1 MNSLRQIRNLV
12 GLKAKLTFRSYSRD
26 TLAIAQSIFFAVF
39 IIAFAVMLAFGVVFA
54 FLAMR
59 DFLPKESYIP
69 IMLLANLLW
78 AIYGLWILIPVFG
91 FRMNESYDI
100 SKLLHL
106 PIKRTTLFIANIL
119 GSFADLTI
127 SIPIAALTGILLIF
141 AIDQSLGTFDP
152 LVFIFNAVVLSIFLI
167 NMIVCGQLV
176 VIMIYNIIPR
186 LPLWRILL
194 YIVITIALIAWAWFS
209 LQEKVRTVLSIFD
222 IEVGLHIYV
231 YFPHGQATI
240 ATYSASYHDWHTAF
254 INLFWLVI
262 HTAGISLLTGLLFA
276 KWYAGGNIE
285 GTSVSHGGKRR
296 RSFADYVAAFW
307 VNALRR
313 FLPVQA
319 LEIMRKDH
327 LNLLRNR
334 SFLLYKSIP
343 AVLGPGIIMFSI
355 WYSTTNYIHIKQD
368 SALLGCLVSTAIIFS
383 GFVITAQASLF
394 SGNIFGLEGRGI
406 YSLFTTE
413 IDKRIVLIGKD
424 AFLLSLFLFDAF
436 VYGCFTW
443 LLKSSFMFGL
453 MASLILFNFFI
464 LLMASGNF
472 ASAILPYY
480 YDLERPA
487 VSAQQVI
494 LVAVVEAVSAMVSA
508 IMLLPAFLLLILPFI
523 MHLPIMLIL
532 FAPLS
537 LGYSF
542 LWLWVSI
549 RLGGPLVERLQ
560 QNIMLKVSES

>member
-1 MNSLRQIRNLV
+1 MNSLRQIGTLI

-26 TLAIAQSIFFAVF
+26 TLAVVQSIFFALF
-39 IIAFAVMLAFGVVFA
+39 ILVFAVMLAFGVVFS

-59 DFLPKESYIP
+59 EFLPKESYIP
-69 IMLLANLLW
+69 VMLLANLLW
-78 AIYGLWILIPVFG
+78 AIYGLWILFPVFG

-106 PIKRTTLFIANIL
+106 PVKRSTLFIANIL
-119 GSFADLTI
+119 GNFADLTI
-127 SIPIAALTGILLIF
+127 AIPIAALTGILLIF

-152 LVFIFNAVVLSIFLI
+152 LVFMFNAVVLSIFLI

-176 VIMIYNIIPR
+176 VITIYNIIPR
-186 LPLWRILL
+186 VPLWRILL
-194 YIVITIALIAWAWFS
+194 YIVITVALIAWAWFA
-209 LQEKVRTVLSIFD
+209 LQEKVKTVLSIFD
-222 IEVGLHIYV
+222 IEVGLYIYV

-240 ATYSASYHDWHTAF
+240 ATYCASYHDWHTAF
-254 INLFWLVI
+254 TNLGWLVI
-262 HTAGISLLTGLLFA
+262 HTAAISLLTGFLFA
-276 KWYAGGNIE
+276 RWYAGGNIE
-285 GTSVSHGGKRR
+285 GTSIRHGISH
-296 RSFADYVAAFW
+296 RSFADYVSAFW

-313 FLPVQA
+313 FLPAQA

-343 AVLGPGIIMFSI
+343 AVIGPGIIMFAI
-355 WYSTTNYIHIKQD
+355 WYSTTNYEYIRRD
-368 SALLGCLVSTAIIFS
+368 SVLLGCFVNTAIIFS

-406 YSLFTTE
+406 YSLFTTG

-424 AFLLSLFLFDAF
+424 AFLLTLFLFDAF

-443 LLKSSFMFGL
+443 LLLGSFIYGL
-453 MASLILFNFFI
+453 MAFLILFNFFI

-494 LVAVVEAVSAMVSA
+494 LTAVVEAVSAMVSA
-508 IMLLPAFLLLILPFI
+508 ILLLPALLLLVLPFI
-523 MHLPIMLIL
+523 MHLPIILIL
-532 FAPLS
+532 FAPLA

-549 RLGGPLVERLQ
+549 RFAGPLVERLQ

>member
-1 MNSLRQIRNLV
+1 MNSLRQISTLIR
-12 GLKAKLTFRSYSRD
+12 LKAKLTFRSYSRD

-39 IIAFAVMLAFGVVFA
+39 IIGFAVMLAFGVVFA
-54 FLAMR
+54 FVAMR
-59 DFLPKESYIP
+59 EYLPKESYIP
-69 IMLLANLLW
+69 VMLLANLLW
-78 AIYGLWILIPVFG
+78 AIYGLWILIPIFG

-127 SIPIAALTGILLIF
+127 SIPVAALTGILLIF
-141 AIDQSLGTFDP
+141 AIDPSLGTFDP

-176 VIMIYNIIPR
+176 VITIYNIIPR
-186 LPLWRILL
+186 VPLWRILL
-194 YIVITIALIAWAWFS
+194 YILISGLLIAWAWFS
-209 LQEKVRTVLSIFD
+209 LQDKVRTVLSIFD

-240 ATYSASYHDWHTAF
+240 ATYSASYHQWHAAF
-254 INLFWLVI
+254 TNLLWLVI
-262 HTAGISLLTGLLFA
+262 HTAGISLLTGFLFT

-296 RSFADYVAAFW
+296 RSFADFIAAFW
-307 VNALRR
+307 VNVLRR

-334 SFLLYKSIP
+334 SFLLYKSVP
-343 AVLGPGIIMFSI
+343 AVLGPGIIMFAI
-355 WYSTTNYIHIKQD
+355 WYSTTNYPHIRKD
-368 SALLGCLVSTAIIFS
+368 SALLGCLVYTAMIFS
-383 GFVITAQASLF
+383 AFVVTAQASLF

-406 YSLFTTE
+406 YSLFTTG
-413 IDKRIVLIGKD
+413 IDKRIVLIGKN

-443 LLKSSFMFGL
+443 LLQGSFIFGL
-453 MASLILFNFFI
+453 MAFLILFNFFV
-464 LLMASGNF
+464 LLMATGNF

-494 LVAVVEAVSAMVSA
+494 LIAVVEALSAMVSV
-508 IMLLPAFLLLILPFI
+508 ILLIPAFLLLAIPFI
-523 MHLPIMLIL
+523 IHFPIALIL

-537 LGYSF
+537 LAYSF

-549 RLGGPLVERLQ
+549 RLAGPLVERLQ